1 MYNIVIKF
9 NHAAA
14 APPSKKKPKLGKDK
28 RSKGEKAME
37 RAIESFI
44 KYQNETEESYRKWE
58 EERWEKELEL
68 DEKRR
73 KENQEH
79 EIRLFQMLGQMVRP
93 RESYPAS
100 PYNFDYEY

>member
-1 MYNIVIKF
+1 MLKRAV
-9 NHAAA
+9 A
-14 APPSKKKPKLGKDK
+14 APPPKKKPRLGKDK
-28 RSKGEKAME
+28 SKGEKVME

-44 KYQNETEESYRKWE
+44 KYQNESEESYRKWE

-79 EIRLFQMLGQMVRP
+79 EITLFQMLGQMVKP
-93 RESYPAS
+93 RENYLVS
-100 PYNFDYEY
+100 PYNFEYEY

>member
-1 MYNIVIKF
+1 MFDYAVI
-9 NHAAA
+9 
-14 APPSKKKPKLGKDK
+14 APPVKKKPRLGKDK

-44 KYQNETEESYRKWE
+44 KYQNESEESYRKWE
-58 EERWEKELEL
+58 EECWEKELEL

-79 EIRLFQMLGQMVRP
+79 EIRLFQMLGQMVKP
-93 RESYPAS
+93 RESFPAS
-100 PYNFDYEY
+100 PYNFKYEY